1 MKVMKRKMKQ
11 LWTLPLLAL
20 VMLLMAGEV
29 HAQKYTVAAGWRA
42 GGTNGVTLKVVPV
55 QGIAVEGIFGV
66 YPYGRSLTALVQSS
80 SPVFCIRA
88 LQVYAG
94 AGGHYRFDYRNGIY
108 SDPINGT
115 FEVIAPPGTRGW
127 GLDAV
132 AGIELKLP
140 LLPIAV
146 SAEVKPMVEWTNAGH
161 WFYGLDPGLGIKLA
175 F

>member
-1 MKVMKRKMKQ
+1 MKRKMKK
-11 LWTLPLLAL
+11 LWMLPL
-20 VMLLMAGEV
+20 VLLMVICCAQESQ
-29 HAQKYTVAAGWRA
+29 AQKYTIAAGWRA
-42 GGTNGVTLKVVPV
+42 GGSNGVTVKVVPIK
-55 QGIAVEGIFGV
+55 GIAIEGIYGV
-66 YPYGRSLTALVQSS
+66 YPYGRAITALVESH

-94 AGGHYRFDYRNGIY
+94 AGAHYRLDYRDGRY
-108 SDPINGT
+108 TDPINGT
-115 FEVIAPPGTRGW
+115 FEVIAPAGTRGW

-146 SAEVKPMVEWTNAGH
+146 SAEVKPMVEWSNAGAM
-161 WFYGLDPGLGIKLA
+161 FYGLDPGIGIKVA